1 MQIDISILSNL
12 QNQINKYM
20 KEFLSFFLSQLA
32 PAFLDSSLFSSNTK
46 TGRTEEKVGRR
57 KNWFNWPTMHIN
69 ITKKNQER
77 SYFSV
82 HSSAKKKHRGKTIYH
97 DYVVG
102 KQISKDFC
110 YLLGSGSSFWKILGA
125 GVESGMSGGPTV
137 SLKMRLSWRPQ

>member
-57 KNWFNWPTMHIN
+57 KKWFNWPTMPIN
-69 ITKKNQER
+69 ITKKPR
-77 SYFSV
+77 SGLISLCTV
-82 HSSAKKKHRGKTIYH
+82 QPKKTQRKTIYH